1 MWHSDRVP
9 KRVDHQQRRREIAE
23 ALFRIAA
30 GQGLQAVT
38 LRAVAAEAGI
48 SMNLVQYYFP
58 AKEDMLAFGWRRIV
72 ELSGERAA
80 GAIGR
85 ALETGDERA
94 VVRAYL
100 AGVLPSDER
109 SRMLCAV
116 QIAYFA
122 VDVTRGAQDPAQEA
136 LLPHLVRGLADQI
149 RSAQA
154 RGRVAAERDAD
165 LEADALAT
173 MAAGLVTGILV
184 RAYTPEQAEKLV
196 EYRLDQVFTA

>member
-1 MWHSDRVP
+1 VP

-23 ALFRIAA
+23 ALFRVAA
-30 GQGLQAVT
+30 GRGLQAVT

-58 AKEDMLAFGWRRIV
+58 AKEDMLRFGWQRIV
-72 ELSGERAA
+72 ELSAERAA
-80 GAIGR
+80 GGIAR
-85 ALETGDERA
+85 AMASGDERA

-122 VDVTRGAQDPAQEA
+122 VDVTRRAQHPDQEP
-136 LLPHLVRGLADQI
+136 LLPHLIRGLAEQI

-154 RGRVAAERDAD
+154 RRRTSPRLDAQW
-165 LEADALAT
+165 EADALAT
-173 MAAGLVTGILV
+173 MAAGLVSGVMIG
-184 RAYTPEQAEKLV
+184 AYTAEQAERLV
-196 EYRLDQVFTA
+196 DYRLDQLFTS

>member
-1 MWHSDRVP
+1 MP

-23 ALFRIAA
+23 ALYRIAA
-30 GQGLQAVT
+30 TRGLAAVT

-58 AKEDMLAFGWRRIV
+58 AKEDMLRFAWERMA
-72 ELSGERAA
+72 ELSAERATGGIVA
-80 GAIGR
+80 
-85 ALETGDERA
+85 ALGTGDERA

-109 SRMLCAV
+109 SRTLCAV

-122 VDVTRGAQDPAQEA
+122 VDVTRGSRQPDQEA

-149 RSAQA
+149 RLAQSKNGVPA
-154 RGRVAAERDAD
+154 DLDAER
-165 LEADALAT
+165 EADTLAT
-173 MAAGLVTGILV
+173 MAAGLVSGILV
-184 RAYTPEQAEKLV
+184 GAYTDEQAAALV
-196 EYRLDQVFTA
+196 DYRLDRLFGAS